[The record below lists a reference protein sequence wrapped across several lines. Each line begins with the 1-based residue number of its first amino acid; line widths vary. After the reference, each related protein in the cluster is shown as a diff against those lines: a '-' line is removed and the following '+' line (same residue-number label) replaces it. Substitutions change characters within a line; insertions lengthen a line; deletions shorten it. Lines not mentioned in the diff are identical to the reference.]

1 MNKKKKRVKNG
12 CFLKNAWGVLKKG
25 KIVLLDYKLVTTVQT
40 PQITAYVENEIAFF
54 CAKWQPFL
62 EQPYLNFRRQ
72 TAPRRFYRLQ

>member
-1 MNKKKKRVKNG
+1 MFFKKMSGVYYKKVN
-12 CFLKNAWGVLKKG
+12 
-25 KIVLLDYKLVTTVQT
+25 IVLSDYKLVTTVQR
-40 PQITAYVENEIAFF
+40 PQITAYVENDIAFF